1 MARADIELEV
11 KGREVGKSVTRK
23 LRKQEVAPGIL
34 YSGKQETL
42 PLCIDY
48 SLIDKYRGQFSDNP
62 IFKFKSKD
70 KTLDGKQAIV
80 QDVVFHPINRKPLHI
95 DFYAITAGE
104 KITVEVTIEL
114 LGTPQGVKD
123 GGNLSIPHHTIEVEC
138 LPKDIPD
145 SIQHD
150 VSEMQIGDSLHLSQ
164 LKIPEGL
171 EVTTSEDI
179 TIAICHE
186 VKEETVETVPA
197 EDDMSAAEAA
207 VGGGEEGAEG
217 EGAEG
222 GEAKAEGG
230 GEAKEEGEK
239 KE

>member
-1 MARADIELEV
+1 MARKDIELEV
-11 KGREVGKSVTRK
+11 SGREVGKSATRK
-23 LRKQEVAPGIL
+23 LRQNQWAPAIL
-34 YSGKQETL
+34 YSNKQETL
-42 PLCIDY
+42 PL
-48 SLIDKYRGQFSDNP
+48 SLEYKYVDKYKSVLSDNP

-70 KTLDGKQAIV
+70 KALNGKQAIV
-80 QDVVFHPINRKPLHI
+80 QDIVFHPLNRKPLHI

-114 LGTPQGVKD
+114 IGEPKGVKD
-123 GGNLSIPHHTIEVEC
+123 GGNLSVPHHTIEVEC

-150 VSEMQIGDSLHLSQ
+150 VSELDIGDSVHLSD
-164 LKIPEGL
+164 LKIPEGV
-171 EVTTSEDI
+171 EVTTTEDI

-186 VKEETVETVPA
+186 VREETVEPVPS

-207 VGGGEEGAEG
+207 VGEGEGEEGAEG
-217 EGAEG
+217 STE
-222 GEAKAEGG
+222 
-230 GEAKEEGEK
+230 GEAKESGGEEAKKEGEK